1 MNGETMLRVGNVG
14 DEAAM
19 ESVRDVLDRLDVAYE
34 YIRAE
39 PDEDRYPQTAY
50 FYVPDHS
57 AEDVEQALADVAQ
70 EHGFDAEVL

>member
-1 MNGETMLRVGNVG
+1 MNGETMLRVANVG

-19 ESVRDVLDRLDVAYE
+19 ESVRDILDRLDLAYE
-34 YIRAE
+34 YLRSE

-50 FYVPDHS
+50 FYVPDNS
-57 AEDVEQALADVAQ
+57 AEQVEQALADVAQ